1 MDTSTNKPS
10 VQKKPR
16 PTILESKK
24 SGNRFSSLFDDG
36 PKSKDEPHNTESN
49 QTEEETN
56 GGRNTISKEMFDVAG
71 EMVTVSKEV
80 SAHSTEAKMFL
91 KSHKDGAMSQE
102 SVMDVDFTDE
112 AISEEDEEQQRKS

>member
-1 MDTSTNKPS
+1 MMVPN
-10 VQKKPR
+10 QKMNL
-16 PTILESKK
+16 TILKAIK
-24 SGNRFSSLFDDG
+24 LKRKL
-36 PKSKDEPHNTESN
+36 T
-49 QTEEETN
+49 
-56 GGRNTISKEMFDVAG
+56 VA
-71 EMVTVSKEV
+71 EIPSPRRCLTLLVSTVSKEV